1 MIVLFPFGTIH
12 VWTPPVNEKVLV
24 SEKDIFGINRNWT
37 KNVKQVEQ
45 NYEDINL
52 INPKENYEFNISN
65 KLRLKNTIKKLF
77 NLN

>member
-1 MIVLFPFGTIH
+1 MAF
-12 VWTPPVNEKVLV
+12 
-24 SEKDIFGINRNWT
+24 IFGINRNWT

-65 KLRLKNTIKKLF
+65 KLRLKNTIKKL
-77 NLN
+77 